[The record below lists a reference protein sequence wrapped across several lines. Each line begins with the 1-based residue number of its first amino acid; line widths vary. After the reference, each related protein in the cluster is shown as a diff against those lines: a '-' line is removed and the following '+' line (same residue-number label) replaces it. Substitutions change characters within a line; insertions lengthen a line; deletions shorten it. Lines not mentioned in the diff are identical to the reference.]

1 MAEPTHSAAR
11 QAQRSP
17 ARRSFP
23 EGCRTVLDVLT
34 YRAQAHGDRTAFL
47 WLEEGESEQGR
58 LTFAQLWAGHRA
70 VARVLRGAGL
80 AGQRVLLF
88 YLPGLDFVTAFFGC
102 LAAGVVPIAVPPP
115 LPTER
120 TSRIQAITQDASAT
134 AVLTAGP
141 LVELLQPW
149 LAQSEQLAGLPLIAT
164 GAAGEASG
172 APVHHPA
179 PEDLAFLQYTS
190 GSTRLPRGVMVSHAN
205 LMANLECIQ
214 GPIQLDEQSVSVTW
228 LPCFHDMGL
237 INGVLE
243 PVYVG
248 CVSVMMSPLAFIRRP
263 RRWLEAL
270 TRYQATH
277 SGGPNFAY
285 DLCVRKVKPHERE
298 GLDLSRWRQAYLSAE
313 PIRRDTLER
322 FHEAFAAHGF
332 RRAAFY
338 PCYGLA
344 EATLAVTGGS
354 LKVEPV
360 FCTVDNMALEQGQ
373 VKEVAEGS
381 PGSTPVVGCGAA
393 GLDTEVLLVDPETRG
408 RVGPGR
414 VGELWVRGPG
424 VARGYLGHPEES
436 LETFGAHLD
445 TGEGPYLRT
454 GDLAF
459 MRGEELF
466 LVGRLKDVLIIRGRN
481 HHPQDLEWT
490 AGQSHP
496 ALRAGCAAAFL
507 VEEHGREKL
516 VLAQEVSREAAG
528 MPPAEEL
535 AGDIR
540 QAISEQY
547 GLMVEVV
554 VLVSP
559 GAIPRTSSGKIQRRL
574 CRTLFLEGQLHE
586 VSRDV
591 ARTVQ
596 SRAVD

>member
-1 MAEPTHSAAR
+1 MAEPTREAAR
-11 QAQRSP
+11 LARRYP
-17 ARRSFP
+17 ASRSFP
-23 EGCRTVLDVLT
+23 GDCRTVLDVLG
-34 YRAQAHGDRTAFL
+34 YRARAHGDRTAFL
-47 WLEEGESEQGR
+47 WLEEGESEQER
-58 LTFAQLWAGHRA
+58 LTFGQLWTRHRA
-70 VARVLRGAGL
+70 VAQALRGAGL

-120 TSRIQAITQDASAT
+120 TSRIQAITEDAGAA
-134 AVLTAGP
+134 AVLTAGT
-141 LVELLQPW
+141 LVELLPPW
-149 LAQSEQLAGLPLIAT
+149 LAESEKLAGLRLIAT
-164 GAAGEASG
+164 DTVGEAPG
-172 APVHHPA
+172 EQEQRPA
-179 PEDLAFLQYTS
+179 PGELAFLQYTS

-214 GPIQLDEQSVSVTW
+214 GPIQLSERSVSVTW

-248 CVSVMMSPLAFIRRP
+248 CISVMMSPLAFIRRP

-270 TRYQATH
+270 SRYQATH

-285 DLCVRKVKPHERE
+285 DLCVRKVLPHERE
-298 GLDLSRWRQAYLSAE
+298 GLDLSHWRQAYLSAE
-313 PIRRDTLER
+313 PIRQDTLER
-322 FHEAFAAHGF
+322 FHDAFAPCGF
-332 RRAAFY
+332 RRRAFY

-354 LKVEPV
+354 LEAGPV
-360 FCTVDNMALEQGQ
+360 LCSVDNTALEQGQ
-373 VKEVAEGS
+373 VKVVADGT
-381 PGSTPVVGCGAA
+381 PGSTAVVGCGSA
-393 GLDTEVLLVDPETRG
+393 GLDTEVILVDPEARG
-408 RVGPGR
+408 RVGPSS
-414 VGELWVRGPG
+414 VGELWVKGPG
-424 VARGYLGHPEES
+424 VARGYLGHAEETQ
-436 LETFGAHLD
+436 ETFGAHLD

-459 MRGEELF
+459 QRGEEF
-466 LVGRLKDVLIIRGRN
+466 FIVGRLKDVLIIRGRN
-481 HHPQDLEWT
+481 YHPHDLEWT

-507 VEEHGREKL
+507 VEEAGKEKL
-516 VLAQEVSREAAG
+516 VLAHEVTRGSLEVPR
-528 MPPAEEL
+528 AEEL

-547 GLMVEVV
+547 GLKVDEV

-559 GAIPRTSSGKIQRRL
+559 GGIPRTSSGKIQRRL
-574 CRTLFLEGQLHE
+574 CRTLFLEGKLDE
-586 VSRDV
+586 V
-591 ARTVQ
+591 ARG
-596 SRAVD
+596 

>member
-1 MAEPTHSAAR
+1 VR
-11 QAQRSP
+11 
-17 ARRSFP
+17 FP
-23 EGCRTVLDVLT
+23 EGCRTVLDVLA
-34 YRAQAHGDRTAFL
+34 YRAEAHGDRTAFL

-70 VARVLRGAGL
+70 VARRLRGAGL

-120 TSRIQAITQDASAT
+120 TSRIQAITQDASAA
-134 AVLTAGP
+134 AVLTEGP
-141 LVELLQPW
+141 LVELLTPW

-164 GAAGEASG
+164 EAPGEAPGGPEHS
-172 APVHHPA
+172 PA

-248 CVSVMMSPLAFIRRP
+248 CISVMMSPLAFIRRP

-313 PIRRDTLER
+313 PIRPDTLAR
-322 FHEAFAAHGF
+322 FHEAFAAQGF

-354 LKVEPV
+354 LEAEPV
-360 FCTVDNMALEQGQ
+360 LCTVDNAALEQGQ
-373 VKEVAEGS
+373 VKVVAEGA

-393 GLDTEVLLVDPETRG
+393 GLDTEVLLVDPESHR
-408 RVGPGR
+408 RVEPDR

-424 VARGYLGHPEES
+424 VARGYLGHPEEA
-436 LETFGAHLD
+436 LETFGARLD

-459 MRGEELF
+459 MQGEELF
-466 LVGRLKDVLIIRGRN
+466 IVGRLKDVLIIRGRN

-490 AGQSHP
+490 AGQCHP
-496 ALRAGCAAAFL
+496 SLRAGCAAAFL
-507 VEEHGREKL
+507 VEQDGREQL
-516 VLAQEVSREAAG
+516 VLAQEVSRESAG

-535 AGDIR
+535 TGDIR

-554 VLVSP
+554 VLVGP
-559 GAIPRTSSGKIQRRL
+559 GAIPRTSSGKIQRRQ
-574 CRTLFLEGQLHE
+574 CRTLFLEGQLDE
-586 VSRDV
+586 VARDV
-591 ARTVQ
+591 ARNVQ
-596 SRAVD
+596 PR